1 VDHIEFR
8 PPLAA
13 RVLVGVFC
21 GGFDCALLIEGIVQ
35 GTKNADAGGI
45 VLGVLLMTAVAAL
58 GWRLARQAAIID
70 GDELVVRNFLREH
83 RIRRNEVLGLGHG
96 KTSTGGQGVETI
108 VVETTSG
115 SVPLD
120 VLTTFEANRPWARL
134 SPGSIRRSERAMLVL
149 SAWKDRASV
158 NDLQLPQ

>member
-1 VDHIEFR
+1 MDHIEFR

-58 GWRLARQAAIID
+58 GWRLARQAAIISQE
-70 GDELVVRNFLREH
+70 GCRRFL
-83 RIRRNEVLGLGHG
+83 NPVLNMLL
-96 KTSTGGQGVETI
+96 Q
-108 VVETTSG
+108 
-115 SVPLD
+115 
-120 VLTTFEANRPWARL
+120 
-134 SPGSIRRSERAMLVL
+134 SPSEQQLVL
-149 SAWKDRASV
+149 D
-158 NDLQLPQ
+158 